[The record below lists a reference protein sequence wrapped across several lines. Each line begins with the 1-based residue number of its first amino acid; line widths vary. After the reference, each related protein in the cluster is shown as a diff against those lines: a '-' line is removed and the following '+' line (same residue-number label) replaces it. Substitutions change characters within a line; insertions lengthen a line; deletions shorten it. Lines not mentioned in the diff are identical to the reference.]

1 MTSPPDDRELQALW
15 QSQPPGKDVGSAI
28 ALNLIRELA
37 QGFEYRIARRNRR
50 EYAGAAIAVVLFGLS
65 VFTKSSVL
73 LRIGSGMSIV
83 AVIAVAYMIHRRG
96 SVRTL
101 PSDLALTSAIEFH
114 RVQLERQRDLLRS
127 MWWWYLLPLTPGV
140 LVLEIGQ
147 ALAQPEHTWRII
159 FWSVVMF
166 LLMVGVYA
174 LNWRA
179 AARVQRQIDR
189 LKENL

>member
-1 MTSPPDDRELQALW
+1 MTDPQNDRDLQALW
-15 QSQPPGKDVGSAI
+15 QSQSSGKDVGSGI
-28 ALNLIRELA
+28 ALTLIRELA
-37 QGFEYRIARRNRR
+37 QGFEYRVTRRNRR
-50 EYAGAAIAVVLFGLS
+50 EYAGAAVAVALFGLS

-83 AVIAVAYMIHRRG
+83 GVIAAAYMLHRWG
-96 SVRTL
+96 SARTL

-114 RVQLERQRDLLRS
+114 RAQLERQRDLLRHV
-127 MWWWYLLPLTPGV
+127 WLYCVLPLTPGV
-140 LVLEIGQ
+140 LVMEIGN

-166 LLMVGVYA
+166 LLMLGVLA

-179 AARVQRQIDR
+179 ASRVQRQIDR